1 MPIKTDL
8 TDPQKLRIATQS
20 LTTEQLATVCDRV
33 QTLID
38 ERHQLR
44 QQKLDESNI
53 KQMRGLM
60 SKAGISWE
68 EFQDA
73 LK

>member
-1 MPIKTDL
+1 MQSKIDL
-8 TDPQKLRIATQS
+8 NDLAQIRALAQP
-20 LTTEQLATVCDRV
+20 LTSEQLAVARNLV
-33 QTLID
+33 QDLID
-38 ERHQLR
+38 QRHQQR
-44 QQKLDESNI
+44 RDKVDERNQ

-60 SKAGISWE
+60 AKAGISWE